1 MKEDQVMLR
10 RQILKYSNRPPLQL
24 VDLKDINKP
33 ARFTNTLPVVEEDVP
48 MTYREAKVRSEIE
61 NWKDSMDEK
70 MDFLYMISIWKS
82 INHSKGNKATG
93 SKWIFAKEKKSFR
106 KKSNTKIG

>member
-48 MTYREAKVRSEIE
+48 MTYREAKVRSE
-61 NWKDSMDEK
+61 
-70 MDFLYMISIWKS
+70 LR
-82 INHSKGNKATG
+82 TG
-93 SKWIFAKEKKSFR
+93 RIRWMRRWIFS
-106 KKSNTKIG
+106 I